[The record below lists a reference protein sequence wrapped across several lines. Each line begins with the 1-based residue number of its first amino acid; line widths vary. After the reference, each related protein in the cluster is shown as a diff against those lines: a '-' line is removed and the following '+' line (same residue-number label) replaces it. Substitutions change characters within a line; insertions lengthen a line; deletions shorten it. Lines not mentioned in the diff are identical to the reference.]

1 MVHDNSSPE
10 HTGLVLVFRVD
21 DAKQA
26 QALRD
31 YRLAFGAAAHV
42 EELDERAHILHIY
55 PGVCSCGDAA

>member
-1 MVHDNSSPE
+1 M
-10 HTGLVLVFRVD
+10 VFRVD

-55 PGVCSCGDAA
+55 PGVCRCGEAA